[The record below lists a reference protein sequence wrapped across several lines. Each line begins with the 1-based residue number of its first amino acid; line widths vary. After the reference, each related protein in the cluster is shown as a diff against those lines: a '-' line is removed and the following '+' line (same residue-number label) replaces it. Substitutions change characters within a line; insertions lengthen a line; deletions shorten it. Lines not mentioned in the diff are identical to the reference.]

1 MLASHIVLTISPR
14 NSDRRRR
21 VGSDRRSNHLRT
33 TPHIFTFGGSQKF
46 KGGNVAATVHAKSG
60 TVDRQQKQDK
70 LEFIS
75 FRKTG
80 QKLHARDSTFDNNA
94 QSARKSEYGTRS
106 WTRAAKF
113 DLDHRPVS
121 KNGSTGRCVST
132 FYRKTSERVRP
143 Q

>member
-1 MLASHIVLTISPR
+1 MSADSATRTIGCSARLVACWPKPCDF
-14 NSDRRRR
+14 SRRTRI
-21 VGSDRRSNHLRT
+21 T
-33 TPHIFTFGGSQKF
+33 
-46 KGGNVAATVHAKSG
+46 VAATVHAKSG

-94 QSARKSEYGTRS
+94 QSARESEYGTRS
-106 WTRAAKF
+106 RTRAAKF